1 MTDEDINNGLQELIQ
16 RTESS
21 LIPAVEEHIGSNEFV
36 AKTDGLDFL
45 HVKNSLLISY
55 LIELVLNTRA
65 KTRGNDVNSNRLI
78 ELKNALEKVRPLE
91 KKMRYQ
97 LEKLLSA
104 NSDSTTFASGDPLSF
119 RPNPE
124 SLKED
129 NVENKGIS
137 SDDTDDDNDSQV
149 EQEEGSENGDDIDDD
164 LAAAK
169 ATIQLANKKSKKIT
183 DADEEESKGAYRA
196 PRLAAMP
203 YKPESDYSEKDKRL
217 RRRLRTTELAQ
228 ALKDQFSE
236 APEQED
242 AHGGSTYGKQKE
254 AARRLSQRE
263 KEKTDF
269 EESAMIRLT
278 TSRKE
283 KKEQTRMLREESSNL
298 SAISDLG
305 NIVRGVREAFG
316 EEGESRGRNKR
327 RSGNDDFDG
336 DSARA
341 KQSKK
346 RGGVEPKNAYQKAL
360 FAGSD
365 TKSKKKKGR
374 R

>member
-1 MTDEDINNGLQELIQ
+1 MTNEDINNGIQELIQ
-16 RTESS
+16 RTTSS
-21 LIPAVEEHIGSNEFV
+21 LIPAVEGHVNSNEFV
-36 AKTDGLDFL
+36 AQTDGLDFL
-45 HVKNSLLISY
+45 QVKNSLMISY
-55 LIELVLNTRA
+55 LIELVLYTRA
-65 KTRGNDVNSNRLI
+65 KNTGKDAASNRLI
-78 ELKNALEKVRPLE
+78 ELKTTLEKVRPLE

-124 SLKED
+124 SMKDERED
-129 NVENKGIS
+129 NEGLS
-137 SDDTDDDNDSQV
+137 SEDTDDDGDTQI
-149 EQEEGSENGDDIDDD
+149 EQEEGSEDGNDIDDD
-164 LAAAK
+164 LKAAK
-169 ATIQLANKKSKKIT
+169 ATIQLAKKKTKNLIDT
-183 DADEEESKGAYRA
+183 EEEEPMEAYRA
-196 PRLAAMP
+196 PRLAAVP
-203 YKPESDYSEKDKRL
+203 YKPETDHSEKDKRL

-242 AHGGSTYGKQKE
+242 VHGGSTYGKQKE

-283 KKEQTRMLREESSNL
+283 KKEQSRMLREESSNL

-316 EEGESRGRNKR
+316 EEGETRGRNKR
-327 RSGNDDFDG
+327 SSGNDDFEEDA
-336 DSARA
+336 ARA
-341 KQSKK
+341 KVGKK
-346 RGGVEPKNAYQKAL
+346 RGGVEPKNTYQKAL